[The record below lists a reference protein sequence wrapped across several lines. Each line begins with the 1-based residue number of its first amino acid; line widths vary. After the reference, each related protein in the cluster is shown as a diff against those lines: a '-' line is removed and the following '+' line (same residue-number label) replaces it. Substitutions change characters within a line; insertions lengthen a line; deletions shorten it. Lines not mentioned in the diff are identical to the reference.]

1 MNWKVEVAGDSPS
14 EASVQALAGRT
25 DLSLDGIL
33 MAFSRDE
40 KVVCGGLSETEAQAL
55 SDRLKRDPGI
65 ICRVLP
71 DSDASPSPVQLFRVL
86 LVNYRPGYRTRLRR
100 RLQELTRLP
109 QEQIIHW
116 LSRMPFVLSRGVD
129 GETAR
134 KIKRSVTEAGGIVRI
149 ETETPFQESLS
160 ARRRSNAVFSSGR
173 TIASEE
179 ADASDVLFRREPN
192 SGQEGEEEAPPVA
205 VLPEDHSF
213 EPPPLDSF
221 ETDGGTI
228 VMRPPSR
235 YTPGA
240 PETFVR
246 EDFRRVPPVLPEQDP
261 SALPQVLEFSPPDA
275 PPADPP
281 PVVGSREHSE
291 WADEP
296 APEVVLLHPPPAR
309 FDTGML
315 LPPVLEEGGDEEEE
329 PDDATFLR
337 NLFGSS
343 TRKEENGP
351 PEEDSREDGSMKLF
365 LCRPSSGDEDRV
377 ARALQEVMGIPPGE
391 SRKLMRSTP
400 VLLREYSSNARAI
413 LTVHQLESRG
423 VTVSLDRNVPGP
435 AGAPADSGGFR
446 AWLASNG

>member
-1 MNWKVEVAGDSPS
+1 MNWKVEVVGDSPS
-14 EASVQALAGRT
+14 EASVHVLARRT
-25 DLSLDGIL
+25 DLPLDSIL

-40 KVVCGGLSETEAQAL
+40 KVVCGGLSESKAQAL
-55 SDRLKRDPGI
+55 ADRLKRDPGVT
-65 ICRVLP
+65 CRVLP

-116 LSRMPFVLSRGVD
+116 ISRMPFVLSRGVD

-134 KIKRSVTEAGGIVRI
+134 KIKKSVTEAGGIVRI

-160 ARRRSNAVFSSGR
+160 ARRKSNAVFSAGR
-173 TIASEE
+173 TAAAEE
-179 ADASDVLFRREPN
+179 ADASDELFRREPKAAP
-192 SGQEGEEEAPPVA
+192 EGEEVPPVA
-205 VLPEDHSF
+205 ELPEDHFF

-240 PETFVR
+240 PAAFIR

-261 SALPQVLEFSPPDA
+261 GAMPRVLEFSPPEA

-281 PVVGSREHSE
+281 PVVGSREHSV

-296 APEVVLLHPPPAR
+296 APDVVLLYPPRGR
-309 FDTGML
+309 FDTAML
-315 LPPVLEEGGDEEEE
+315 LPPVLDAGSGEDEDQ
-329 PDDATFLR
+329 DDETFLS
-337 NLFGSS
+337 NLFRSS
-343 TRKEENGP
+343 TRIADNGP
-351 PEEDSREDGSMKLF
+351 PEDDIMEDGSLKLF
-365 LCRPSSGDEDRV
+365 LCRPSSGDADRV
-377 ARALQEVMGIPPGE
+377 ARALQDIMGISPGE
-391 SRKLMRSTP
+391 SRKLMRNAP
-400 VLLREYSSNARAI
+400 VLLREYPSHARAI
-413 LTVHQLESRG
+413 LTVHQLESKG
-423 VTVSLDRNVPGP
+423 VTVFLDRRNPEPVSPP
-435 AGAPADSGGFR
+435 TDSRGFR

>member
-1 MNWKVEVAGDSPS
+1 MNWKVEVVGDSPS
-14 EASVQALAGRT
+14 EASVQVLARRT
-25 DLSLDGIL
+25 DLPLDSIF

-40 KVVCGGLSETEAQAL
+40 KVVCGGLSESEAQELA
-55 SDRLKRDPGI
+55 DRLKRDPGVT
-65 ICRVLP
+65 CRVLP

-109 QEQIIHW
+109 QEQIIQW
-116 LSRMPFVLSRGVD
+116 ISRMPFVLSRGVD

-160 ARRRSNAVFSSGR
+160 ARRRSNAVFSAGR
-173 TIASEE
+173 TAAAEE
-179 ADASDVLFRREPN
+179 ADASDALFRREPKADP
-192 SGQEGEEEAPPVA
+192 EGVEEAPPV
-205 VLPEDHSF
+205 VGLPEDHFF

-221 ETDGGTI
+221 ETGSGTI

-240 PETFVR
+240 PEAFIR

-261 SALPQVLEFSPPDA
+261 AALPHVLEFSPPDA

-296 APEVVLLHPPPAR
+296 APDVVLLHPPPAR
-309 FDTGML
+309 FDTAML
-315 LPPVLEEGGDEEEE
+315 LPPVLDEGGDEDEDL
-329 PDDATFLR
+329 DDETFLS
-337 NLFGSS
+337 NLFRSS
-343 TRKEENGP
+343 TRNEENGP
-351 PEEDSREDGSMKLF
+351 AEDDIREDGSLKLF
-365 LCRPSSGDEDRV
+365 LCRPSSGDQDRV
-377 ARALQEVMGIPPGE
+377 AKALGEVMGIPPGE
-391 SRKLMRSTP
+391 SRKLMRSAP
-400 VLLREYSSNARAI
+400 VLLREYSSHARAI

-423 VTVSLDRNVPGP
+423 VTVSLDRENPEPVS
-435 AGAPADSGGFR
+435 APNDSRGFR